1 MPVIMGDALRE
12 AMEER
17 GFNQAELATYVDV
30 EPMYISRWLRG
41 TQPRFEEGVRILE
54 LLGWRMDRLK
64 SRANLLKLQ
73 GGRASAAAESA
84 KSYGA
89 ADKLPPLKTG
99 TIADNGDIHF
109 SLRKTQVDSRIWMMS
124 RGLLV
129 SGEEVALLRND
140 SDSLAPKYGRGS
152 WIITQ
157 ALPAKAELKPHGEYL
172 LPDGGAGSPLRLFRI
187 IPVTKGAKEG
197 RPLAFDVARS
207 TSREL
212 PAESGRE
219 GGYVVVASASI
230 A

>member
-54 LLGWRMDRLK
+54 MLGWRMDRLK
-64 SRANLLKLQ
+64 SRAGILSMK
-73 GGRASAAAESA
+73 GSKAAAAAESA
-84 KSYGA
+84 KGYGSG
-89 ADKLPPLKTG
+89 DKLPALKTG
-99 TIADNGDIHF
+99 TIADNGEIRF
-109 SLRKTQVDSRIWMMS
+109 ALRKTQVDSRIWMMS

-129 SGEEVALLRND
+129 SGEEVAILRND
-140 SDSLAPKYGRGS
+140 SDSLAPKYARGS

-157 ALPAKAELKPHGEYL
+157 ALGPKAELKPHGEYL
-172 LPDGGAGSPLRLFRI
+172 LPDGQSGSTLRLFRI

-197 RPLAFDVARS
+197 KPLAFDVARQ

-219 GGYVVVASASI
+219 GGYMVVASASVN
-230 A
+230 